1 MKSTQAEVQKGRGS
15 ANPYKL
21 SLDVEV
27 WPINQPRPVKPAVYR
42 AANISLQEFQFISA
56 DFFDIHHRFG
66 FAVMFP
72 KTSTGRT
79 LSLMA
84 GTARIVR
91 RTRVCALDSE
101 CFVLEARIEQIRS
114 MWNHEEKP
122 APTRKRAS

>member
-1 MKSTQAEVQKGRGS
+1 MKNTQVKVQKERGA

-27 WPINQPRPVKPAVYR
+27 WPADQARPVKPAVYR

-56 DFFDIHHRFG
+56 DSFDIHHRFS

-84 GTARIVR
+84 GAARIVH
-91 RTRVCALDSE
+91 RTPVCTLDNQ
-101 CFVLEARIEQIRS
+101 CFVLEARIEQILS
-114 MWNHEEKP
+114 MWNNEEKP
-122 APTRKRAS
+122 APTRKKAS